1 MSTDPATVA
10 QEPRLDGV
18 SQAQAELA
26 NAAQEFS
33 DIKLVV
39 LESAELANRSAN
51 MATNAGADLKSA
63 TKEIQT
69 AIKRQNIKF
78 YALLALAGTLM
89 LMGTVIFATL
99 SITLKTRINQLD
111 DMLASMSKRVGELNQ
126 GLEVVGSVNEGFQEM
141 VAKQA
146 GIASS
151 QAQLEV
157 RLNEI
162 FQGTQNISEQ
172 TAKQVDAKNQVLV
185 KQMQALESRLQSQTQ
200 TLSAMSG
207 QVQGLRSNVATPVA
221 SSVRWRPWPN
231 NSANSRPRR
240 PSCKLKPRCRPRHK
254 KRLNGKKPSRRL
266 KPRHR
271 QKPKNARSLFAT
283 LGRATMQ
290 CPPRAPVFSAPSPNL
305 CS

>member
-1 MSTDPATVA
+1 MSTDPATAA

-63 TKEIQT
+63 TREIQT

-207 QVQGLRSNVATPVA
+207 QVQGLRSNVSDTSGLKRQVETLAKQQREQQAQEAKLQAQAQAQAKAQEEAQRKKAKSEAEAAA
-221 SSVRWRPWPN
+221 S
-231 NSANSRPRR
+231 AET
-240 PSCKLKPRCRPRHK
+240 K
-254 KRLNGKKPSRRL
+254 KREILVRY
-266 KPRHR
+266 
-271 QKPKNARSLFAT
+271 
-283 LGRATMQ
+283 
-290 CPPRAPVFSAPSPNL
+290 PRAGNDAVPTPGAGVLSTKP
-305 CS
+305 